1 MTGKELLNRHR
12 SLVLKIERQK
22 VKIQR
27 LEERKTS
34 LSFVNDGMPKGSD
47 SYTMEDYMADKE
59 ELEAAL
65 LVLTREQSYYY
76 DQIFGRLPRM
86 QSSKEIDILWQ
97 RYLFGKSWAV
107 AERDMKIS
115 HSYAMALHRSALV
128 NFEKTVYST

>member
-1 MTGKELLNRHR
+1 MTGKELLNQHR
-12 SLVLKIERQK
+12 SLILKIEKQK
-22 VKIQR
+22 AKIRR

-59 ELEAAL
+59 ELEIML
-65 LVLTREQSYYY
+65 QSLVRQQSYYY
-76 DQIFGRLPRM
+76 DQIFSRLPRM

-107 AERDMKIS
+107 AERDMKSS

>member
-1 MTGKELLNRHR
+1 MTGEELLNRHR

-22 VKIQR
+22 AKIQR

-76 DQIFGRLPRM
+76 DQIFSRLPRM

-107 AERDMKIS
+107 VERDMKIS
-115 HSYAMALHRSALV
+115 HSYAMTLHRSALV

>member
-1 MTGKELLNRHR
+1 MTGKELLNQHR
-12 SLVLKIERQK
+12 SLILKIEKQK
-22 VKIQR
+22 AKIRR

-59 ELEAAL
+59 ELEIML
-65 LVLTREQSYYY
+65 QSLVRQQSYYY
-76 DQIFGRLPRM
+76 DQIFSRLPRM